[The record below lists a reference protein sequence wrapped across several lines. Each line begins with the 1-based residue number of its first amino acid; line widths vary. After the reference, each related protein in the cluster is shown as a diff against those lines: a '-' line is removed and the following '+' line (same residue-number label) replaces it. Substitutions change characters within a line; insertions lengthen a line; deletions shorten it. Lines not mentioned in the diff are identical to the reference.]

1 MNVEQWQEFLKHY
14 SIELLADN
22 SDIEVDEEV
31 YQSKWMGYEPATET
45 QIIEAEKRLGVS
57 LPNSLRNFYLV
68 TNGWRETGHFIYD
81 ILPVEEIDWLQ
92 IRDSHLYGMACKHEK
107 IPGPFNE
114 DPNNEGLIEY
124 RYQQG
129 TQVKRSLA
137 ISSWGDAA
145 IWLLDPGEQDAQGEW
160 AGGCWA
166 SWIPGMEWLTTSFS
180 ELMEQELE
188 CFVRLRDDDLAD
200 IKNDDIR

>member
-1 MNVEQWQEFLKHY
+1 MNVEQWRQFLNQY
-14 SIELLADN
+14 TRELLDDN
-22 SDIEVDEEV
+22 SEIEVSQEV

-45 QIIEAEKRLGVS
+45 QIIEAEKSLGVS
-57 LPNSLRNFYLV
+57 LPNSLRNFYLI

-92 IRDSHLYGMACKHEK
+92 IRDSHLYGIACELEE
-107 IPGPFNE
+107 IQATSNE
-114 DPNNEGLIEY
+114 H

-145 IWLLDPGEQDAQGEW
+145 IWLLDPREQDALSEW
-160 AGGCWA
+160 AGGC
-166 SWIPGMEWLTTSFS
+166 
-180 ELMEQELE
+180 
-188 CFVRLRDDDLAD
+188 
-200 IKNDDIR
+200 